1 MMKGK
6 ILGIDYGLVR
16 TGIAITDDMQIIAS
30 PLETVATKE
39 LQTYLKKMVTDK
51 KIVAIV
57 IGEAKRLNGE
67 SSPITESQLKFAAS
81 VTRLFPHIPVHR
93 VNEMFT
99 SKMAS
104 QSLLASGM
112 KKSDRQKK
120 ENIDMVSAAII
131 LQSFLDSIR

>member
-6 ILGIDYGLVR
+6 ILGIDFGLVR
-16 TGIAITDDMQIIAS
+16 TGIAITDEMQIIAS
-30 PLETVATKE
+30 PLEAVPTKD
-39 LQTYLKKMVTDK
+39 LQTYLKKMIPEK

-67 SSPITESQLKFAAS
+67 SSPITESQLKFAAQ
-81 VTRLFPHIPVHR
+81 VERLFPHIPIHR

-99 SKMAS
+99 SKMAT
-104 QSLLASGM
+104 QSLVVSGM
-112 KKSDRQKK
+112 KKSERQKK

-131 LQSFLDSIR
+131 LQSFLDSPR